1 MSGHPH
7 AVTSPRRRRWRP
19 LSSVRTRLSLLVL
32 IAAVPLCAMAATI
45 ALQNYRAATDRIT
58 QRALLLREA
67 VQARGD
73 ATLLDATRTLQ
84 GLARSPAIGGDAR
97 GCDATLAFVLSLQLD
112 AFNGLAVYGPDGA
125 PRCSARANPARP
137 NPAHPDPASPDPA
150 VSDAAPLAPGR
161 LQALLDRA
169 GATHGLVLG
178 LPGAGAARR
187 SLIPMAYPIAG
198 PASAGRAGI
207 LYTELEVDWFGKA
220 DRADADAVAW
230 LIDAGGMTAIGP
242 GRVDDLPP
250 PATLA
255 RLLGS
260 GDALQAASRQGR
272 RFAYAATPLF
282 HDMRLVVGTPSGR
295 EQSAAERA
303 LLLRLLLI
311 AGLLAVGVSV
321 VAVGIR
327 EALTQPLRR
336 LGAEVRAWRAT
347 GRFDAARVA
356 PAPAEL
362 RELALSFARA
372 TRSLDGRRRELRV
385 AVEQQELLMQEIHH
399 RVKNNLQIIASLLN
413 LQAARIRQPEAR
425 AEFQSAR
432 DRVRALATL
441 HRHLYSH
448 GEVHTIHTR
457 SFLVELCGQLF
468 QAMGE
473 REGERIALQIE
484 ASELQMSSDQAV
496 PLALIVT
503 EAVSNAIKY
512 AFPNARPGHICVTL
526 RTLAGATPLADEA
539 ELVIQDDGV
548 GIPAG
553 RVETEHGT
561 RDGIG
566 LQLIR
571 GFARQLG
578 ATLDVMEGQGTLY
591 RVRLPLHR
599 ERDTLTP
606 AA

>member
-1 MSGHPH
+1 MSADPS
-7 AVTSPRRRRWRP
+7 ALLRRRWRR
-19 LSSVRTRLSLLVL
+19 LLGSVRSRIALLLL
-32 IAAVPLCAMAATI
+32 IAAVPLCMIATNA
-45 ALQNYRAATDRIT
+45 ALQNYGATASRIM
-58 QRALLLREA
+58 QRALLLRSS
-67 VQARGD
+67 VLARGD
-73 ATLLDATRTLQ
+73 DAVSSATEMLRV
-84 GLARSPAIGGDAR
+84 LARSPVIAADRAT
-97 GCDATLAFVLSLQLD
+97 CDRALALVLSLQPEAYD
-112 AFNGLAVYGPDGA
+112 GLAAYGTDGTL
-125 PRCSARANPARP
+125 RCSADPDVAR
-137 NPAHPDPASPDPA
+137 PASPQLDALVERARRAFGVALGSAEPSASRHSAIPIVA
-150 VSDAAPLAPGR
+150 VTPGSAGAPGFLLTR
-161 LQALLDRA
+161 LRVDRF
-169 GATHGLVLG
+169 GSQD
-178 LPGAGAARR
+178 RR
-187 SLIPMAYPIAG
+187 
-198 PASAGRAGI
+198 
-207 LYTELEVDWFGKA
+207 
-220 DRADADAVAW
+220 DADAVAW
-230 LIDAGGMTAIGP
+230 LIDAGGGATVIGP
-242 GRVDDLPP
+242 GMLADLPMP
-250 PATLA
+250 TVLA
-255 RLLGS
+255 QLLGTD
-260 GDALQAASRQGR
+260 DALQATSRRGQ
-272 RFAYAATPLF
+272 RFTYAATPMLGGLQ
-282 HDMRLVVGTPSGR
+282 LVVGYPSAHDQR
-295 EQSAAERA
+295 AAERA
-303 LLLRLLLI
+303 LLWRM
-311 AGLLAVGVSV
+311 ALLAALLVGGLSV
-321 VAVGIR
+321 VAIGISA
-327 EALTQPLRR
+327 ALMQPLKR
-336 LGAEVRAWRAT
+336 LGAEVRAWRVT
-347 GRFDAARVA
+347 GRFDPARVE

-362 RELALSFARA
+362 RELGLSFARA
-372 TRSLDGRRRELRV
+372 TRSLDIRRRELRL
-385 AVEQQELLMQEIHH
+385 AIEQQELLMQEIHH

-512 AFPNARPGHICVTL
+512 AFPDARSGHISVTL

-553 RVETEHGT
+553 RVETEHGM

-578 ATLDVMEGQGTLY
+578 ATLEVVEGEGTLY

-599 ERDTLTP
+599 ERDTLSP

>member
-1 MSGHPH
+1 MGADP
-7 AVTSPRRRRWRP
+7 TGWPRRRGRR
-19 LSSVRTRLSLLVL
+19 LLGSVRTRIALLLL
-32 IAAVPLCAMAATI
+32 IAAVPLCIIASSA
-45 ALQNYRAATDRIT
+45 ALQNFGSTTSRIM
-58 QRALLLREA
+58 QRALLLRE
-67 VQARGD
+67 VVLARGD
-73 ATLLDATRTLQ
+73 RALSSATRMLQ
-84 GLARSPAIGGDAR
+84 MLARSPVLAADRAT
-97 GCDATLAFVLSLQLD
+97 CDHALAFVLSLQPD
-112 AFNGLAVYGPDGA
+112 VYEGLAAYGADGVL
-125 PRCSARANPARP
+125 RCGAGLDPT
-137 NPAHPDPASPDPA
+137 HPDPQ
-150 VSDAAPLAPGR
+150 L
-161 LQALLDRA
+161 
-169 GATHGLVLG
+169 LG
-178 LPGAGAARR
+178 LAERARR
-187 SLIPMAYPIAG
+187 AHGVALGSAETSAPRHSVIPVVFVVVEPAG
-198 PASAGRAGI
+198 PAGFLLTR
-207 LYTELEVDWFGKA
+207 LRVDWFGSQ
-220 DRADADAVAW
+220 DQRYADAAAW
-230 LIDAGGMTAIGP
+230 LIDAGGGATVIGP
-242 GRVDDLPP
+242 GALADLPA
-250 PATLA
+250 PAVLA
-255 RLLGS
+255 HLLGMS
-260 GDALQAASRQGR
+260 DALQATSRSGR
-272 RFAYAATPLF
+272 RFAYAATPMLYGLQ
-282 HDMRLVVGTPSGR
+282 LVAGYPSAR
-295 EQSAAERA
+295 DQNAAERA
-303 LLLRLLLI
+303 LLWRM
-311 AGLLAVGVSV
+311 ALLAALLVGGLSV
-321 VAVGIR
+321 VAVGISAVLIR
-327 EALTQPLRR
+327 PLKR

-347 GRFDAARVA
+347 GRFDPARIE

-362 RELALSFARA
+362 RELGLSFARA
-372 TRSLDGRRRELRV
+372 TRSLDIRRRELRR
-385 AVEQQELLMQEIHH
+385 AIEQQELLMQEIHH

-473 REGERIALQIE
+473 REGERIALQID

-512 AFPNARPGHICVTL
+512 AFPNGRSGHISVTL
-526 RTLAGATPLADEA
+526 RTLAGATPLAEEA

-553 RVETEHGT
+553 RVETEHGM

-578 ATLDVMEGQGTLY
+578 ATLEVVEGEGTLY

-599 ERDTLTP
+599 ERDTLSP